1 MGFRGLLFLENLM
14 QHPVVL
20 IAVLAF
26 FAGSIN
32 PCTLAQDVPHKELTA
47 SNAEALLT
55 TTAVFELF
63 ESKCNDCHGAHLA
76 RPKGKFG
83 YVMDLKRVAENDE
96 YVVRGDATKSEL
108 FRVVNEDEMPGKEA
122 KCGAATTAEKVALR
136 NWIQLGAPHQ
146 LPDQLLARQATLLEA
161 HPATVK
167 QTNKNESLVEKAIAW
182 VGRFHAASTHFPIA
196 LLLASLLS
204 ESLAWWTRKDTWLT
218 CTRFL
223 LILGGSSAVATA
235 TLGWCNAYAGVSQ
248 VYQLHKWL
256 GTATA
261 AWALMCVGASVFYEC
276 REGTPERY
284 RLRGALFLGAVLV
297 SATGFLGGAI
307 VYGLDHYNW

>member
-1 MGFRGLLFLENLM
+1 M

-32 PCTLAQDVPHKELTA
+32 PVTFAEDVSPKKEIA

-96 YVVRGDATKSEL
+96 YVVVGNATKSEL
-108 FRVVNEDEMPGKEA
+108 FRLVNEDEMPGKEA

-136 NWIQLGAPHQ
+136 TWIQIGAPEQ
-146 LPDQLLARQATLLEA
+146 LPAQLLSRQAALLKA
-161 HPATVK
+161 QTPNLK
-167 QTNKNESLVEKAIAW
+167 QTNANESLVEKAIAW
-182 VGRFHAASTHFPIA
+182 IGRFHAASTHFPIA
-196 LLLASLLS
+196 LLLAALLS

-223 LILGGSSAVATA
+223 LIFGGSSAVATA
-235 TLGWCNAYAGVSQ
+235 TLGWFNAYAGVSQ
-248 VYQLHKWL
+248 VYQFHKWL

-284 RLRGALFLGAVLV
+284 RLRGALFLGALLV
-297 SATGFLGGAI
+297 SVTGFLGGAI

>member
-1 MGFRGLLFLENLM
+1 MRFRGLLFLENLM

-32 PCTLAQDVPHKELTA
+32 PCTLAQDVPPKELTA
-47 SNAEALLT
+47 STAEALLA

-96 YVVRGDATKSEL
+96 YVVPRDATKSEL
-108 FRVVNEDEMPGKEA
+108 FRLVNEDEMPGKEA

-136 NWIQLGAPHQ
+136 AWIQLGAPHQ
-146 LPDQLLARQATLLEA
+146 LSDQLIARQASLLEA

-167 QTNKNESLVEKAIAW
+167 QTNKNESLFEKAIAW
-182 VGRFHAASTHFPIA
+182 IGRFHAASTHFPIA
-196 LLLASLLS
+196 LLLAALLS

-235 TLGWCNAYAGVSQ
+235 TLGWFNAYAGVSQ

-261 AWALMCVGASVFYEC
+261 AWALMCVGAAVFYEC

-297 SATGFLGGAI
+297 SVTGFLGGAI